1 MKNLTINISESDF
14 IKYNFQQETLP
25 FDEFLAKIK
34 SQLTKSS
41 STKSKFE
48 DTPAFNMWQ
57 DRSDMADVENYV
69 AQLRKPRQQ
78 DVY

>member
-1 MKNLTINISESDF
+1 MKNLNINISESDF
-14 IKYNFQQETLP
+14 IKYNFQQEILS
-25 FDEFLAKIK
+25 FDEFVEKIK
-34 SQLTKSS
+34 SQLIKSS
-41 STKSKFE
+41 NTKTKFE

-57 DRSDMADVENYV
+57 DRTDMADVENYV